1 MALSLKQVY
10 YRKESEL
17 EELRRKGIIVGF
29 KDGFIHV
36 KIPIKD
42 TISLDE
48 YYFIIDQLYGIGD
61 LIAFIDRKR
70 DKVKVEY
77 IALKLPVSYASI
89 KGIDL
94 LAIDLYNNIKKMYN
108 EYMRGGGIIVA

>member
-1 MALSLKQVY
+1 MALSLKQLY
-10 YRKESEL
+10 YKKESEL
-17 EELRRKGIIVGF
+17 KELRNRGIIVGF

-36 KIPIKD
+36 KIPLID
-42 TISLDE
+42 TITVDE

-61 LIAFIDRKR
+61 LITFIDRKR
-70 DKVKVEY
+70 DKVHVKY

-94 LAIDLYNNIKKMYN
+94 LAIDLYNNIKKMYS
-108 EYMRGGGIIVA
+108 EYRRGGGVLVA